1 MLGWS
6 YSKVVIPIADFHT
19 PFFSFLFSLGLAAK
33 RKKPINHC
41 GLIGLGMM
49 DAILYRCIVDFT
61 EGVDCILFKA
71 VNDMEVSLSHLNG
84 GMSEEA

>member
-1 MLGWS
+1 
-6 YSKVVIPIADFHT
+6 
-19 PFFSFLFSLGLAAK
+19 
-33 RKKPINHC
+33 
-41 GLIGLGMM
+41 MM

-71 VNDMEVSLSHLNG
+71 VNDIEVSLSHLNG